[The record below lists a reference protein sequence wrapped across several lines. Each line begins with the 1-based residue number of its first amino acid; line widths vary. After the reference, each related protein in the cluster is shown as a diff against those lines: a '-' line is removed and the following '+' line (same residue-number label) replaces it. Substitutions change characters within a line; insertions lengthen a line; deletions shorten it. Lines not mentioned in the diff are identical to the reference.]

1 MQKSLLAVA
10 SAFCA
15 LSMTAAVTP
24 STLPDGITVSPVQG
38 VVDISGSADVRGVTE
53 ITFTFPAAPEVNPD
67 ATGNFCIYLDGS
79 DTPAEELPVAGN
91 AVIDPM
97 GMPMGGFTFK
107 HVYKDPGTFKITV
120 PAGVWTYGEGL
131 SNPAMTLFYEI
142 LPGVE
147 SYPAAG
153 VVGELMEINLT
164 VPGVSRVNV
173 NPTLIDFYTLAG
185 GDIEFNAV
193 ADGSD
198 IFITPKNMD
207 DVSGNNTY
215 FLDIKAG
222 AITWMDGESEVS
234 NIETRFQY
242 VKTDIPK
249 PAIAPAEGPVE
260 AFGDF
265 TVTMPEDFKL
275 GFYDTMGWSYLY
287 AFKGGKRLSDP
298 VLKYSLKN
306 VDGKAVFYPVDSEGK
321 EITEPVKLEAGGYE
335 FVPAPQ
341 YAFGDY
347 KDTQFVSIPPYTYS
361 FRIEGEINP
370 DDCFVKGHV
379 TLPDG
384 TPAVGASVM
393 VMGGND
399 YYEYAGTDEN
409 GLYVVTNM
417 PADPT
422 GNFSITAF
430 DADFIYSFEAKNV
443 SFPELK
449 NNVYDIAF
457 KPAAVEGYELN
468 VTVTEES
475 GYSINGAAVKV
486 NKIDETATT
495 DNLGIARFVIPAEVG
510 TEGLSVTVTK
520 SGYTEKTQNITWTE
534 GADSMDVTVVLT
546 PAESGVAGIDADSEV
561 RYFNLQGGRIEAP
574 ARGQVVIRVVGGSAT
589 KVIL

>member
-53 ITFTFPAAPEVNPD
+53 ITFTFPAAPEVNPA
-67 ATGNFCIYLDGS
+67 ATGSFCIYVDGRE
-79 DTPAEELPVAGN
+79 TPEEELPVAGN

-120 PAGVWTYGEGL
+120 PADVWIYGEGL

-164 VPGVSRVNV
+164 VPGVTRLNV
-173 NPTLIDFYTLAG
+173 SPALIDFYTLAG

-198 IFITPKNMD
+198 VFITPKNMD

-222 AITWMDGESEVS
+222 AVTWMDGESEVS

-249 PAIAPAEGPVE
+249 PAIDPAEGAVE

-275 GFYDTMGWSYLY
+275 SFYDTMGWSYLY

-321 EITEPVKLEAGGYE
+321 EITEPVKLPAGGYE

-361 FRIEGEINP
+361 FRIEAKINP
-370 DDCFVKGHV
+370 DDCFVKGIV

-384 TPAVGASVM
+384 TPAVGAGVNITN
-393 VMGGND
+393 GGS
-399 YYEYAGTDEN
+399 YQGYATTDDK
-409 GLYVVTNM
+409 GQYVVTEF
-417 PADPT
+417 PDDYT
-422 GNFSITAF
+422 GKFNVTAF
-430 DADFIYSFEAKNV
+430 DADFIYTYEAKNV
-443 SFPELK
+443 TFTEPK

-457 KPAAVEGYELN
+457 TAAGAEGLGLN
-468 VTVTEES
+468 VLVNGES
-475 GYSINGAAVKV
+475 GNSISGATVKV
-486 NKIDETATT
+486 NKLDESATS
-495 DNLGIARFVIPAEVG
+495 DDLGWCHFMIPAETG

-520 SGYTEKTQNITWTE
+520 DGYVEKTQDIIWE
-534 GADSMDVTVVLT
+534 DGAETMDITVVLV
-546 PAESGVAGIDADSEV
+546 AAQSGVEVIETDTEV
-561 RYFNLQGGRIEAP
+561 RYFNLQGERIDAP
-574 ARGQVVIRVVGGSAT
+574 AKGQVVIRVAGGKAC
-589 KVIL
+589 KMIM